1 MCEKKG
7 LSLPP
12 KNEELRRE
20 EKESLE
26 GEALTLRLNFK
37 DLDGAVEELCVN
49 SSTEVGFVKL
59 LIAKSKNVQAK
70 DIRIFYEGKNMIN
83 PMSLCDHPGVSPP
96 SVDLDVYFNPV

>member
-12 KNEELRRE
+12 KNDELKE
-20 EKESLE
+20 VEKKSLE

-37 DLDGAVEELCVN
+37 DLDGVVEELSVN

-59 LIAKSKNVQAK
+59 LIANSKNVQAK
-70 DIRIFYEGKNMIN
+70 NIRILHNGENMIN
-83 PMSLCDHPGVSPP
+83 PMSLCDHPGVLPP
-96 SVDLDVYFNPV
+96 SIDLDVYLNSA

>member
-12 KNEELRRE
+12 KNDELRRE
-20 EKESLE
+20 ENESLK
-26 GEALTLRLNFK
+26 GESLTLRLNFK
-37 DLDGAVEELCVN
+37 DLDGIVEELSVN

-70 DIRIFYEGKNMIN
+70 DIRIFHNGKNMIN

-96 SVDLDVYFNPV
+96 SVDVDVYLNSV

>member
-12 KNEELRRE
+12 KNDELRRE

-37 DLDGAVEELCVN
+37 DLDGVVEELSVS

-70 DIRIFYEGKNMIN
+70 NIQILYNGNNMIN

-96 SVDLDVYFNPV
+96 SIDVDVYLNSV